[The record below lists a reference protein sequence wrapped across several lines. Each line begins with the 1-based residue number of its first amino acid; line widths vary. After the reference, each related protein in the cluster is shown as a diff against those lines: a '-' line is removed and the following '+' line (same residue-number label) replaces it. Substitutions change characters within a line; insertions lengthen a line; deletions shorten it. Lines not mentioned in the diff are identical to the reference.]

1 MSELNEKIYQQLME
15 WAEPD
20 FGTFSAGLIPGEEHV
35 LGVRLPLLRSYAKEL
50 AKGDWQ
56 TYLSQASDDSME
68 EIMLQGMTLGYVKAS
83 FEEKKPYLDVFV
95 GKIDNWSVC
104 DSTCSGMKPQSG
116 EDVEAFFAYAVCLAK
131 DRREFVA
138 RFGIVM
144 LLDHFI
150 TDTYI
155 DEVLQVLDEVSHD
168 GYYVKMAVAWAIS
181 ICYVKFEEKTM
192 VLLRENT
199 LDDFTYNKS
208 LQKITESYR
217 VTKEDK
223 ARIRSM
229 KRVTKK

>member
-1 MSELNEKIYQQLME
+1 MGY
-15 WAEPD
+15 
-20 FGTFSAGLIPGEEHV
+20 GTIGSGVVEVLETNRDSIAKRVGEE
-35 LGVRLPLLRSYAKEL
+35 
-50 AKGDWQ
+50 
-56 TYLSQASDDSME
+56 
-68 EIMLQGMTLGYVKAS
+68 
-83 FEEKKPYLDVFV
+83 
-95 GKIDNWSVC
+95 
-104 DSTCSGMKPQSG
+104 
-116 EDVEAFFAYAVCLAK
+116 VEAFFAYAVCLVK